1 MTFEITQQD
10 LDICKMNGLD
20 ENDLNGF
27 IADRQG
33 WGLSDEEI
41 NARLRMLINDCKQTT
56 PQSENDLQNISKWK
70 QQPPISPFE
79 YGKMNSYAII
89 NDAKNSLSFTP
100 EINPQSPS
108 ERQKNG
114 FTPDDISS
122 NEYESLKKGVKYL
135 GKKINEQGEKLGKW
149 VVYRNLNKEF
159 YEPTG
164 RTDKIGFWEATKDIV
179 KQGTAL
185 PFIGGY
191 VSGAQKQIIL
201 DIDEKIKNGEK
212 ISADEA
218 YAYECLLNKVKEE
231 RTRGYSNWGLIGSS
245 VLPSMVRFGGEIAL
259 TGGAMNA
266 LGVTTKLPKAAS
278 ISQKFTHGVKDSL
291 KLGTAATA
299 LNPSEIY
306 DRYQNRTFEN
316 QMRLTPE
323 GETYFV
329 DSLEKPATTFLKS
342 MGDVFLSFACEGS
355 GSALGATGEFIGNG
369 LSKGVAKVTDPV
381 LQHIVKNKNM
391 RKLVEEVCPKILDS
405 AQKKFSQFDKFFDKT
420 KFLADKVKFDGFLEE
435 IGEEKLED
443 YLSLTFGLQDE
454 KPSLEN
460 YVKAFGDLDDW
471 AVLSGS
477 ILLQGSVLSATSRI
491 LEKSLKKSSAMSDEE
506 IQEVVNSLPI
516 TEQREVVKNMIDNG
530 IIQPEIVQKVQS
542 EEFWKDLQNQRYQQH
557 IEKGLSEQNA
567 KVAASLDSLF
577 GAMFSN
583 LFNVSDEEA
592 ADLLPT
598 FKSEE
603 FRNKE
608 QFKQKIERSRFIRK
622 IQDDFK
628 DSDTLSDYLSE
639 INSTEYENLSPEEKY
654 NYAVSREIEKYDNE
668 HISNKPLDN
677 KTEYVVD
684 DEYSPKNLNILQ
696 GRVEYNDNVNEN
708 NSDEISESS
717 QDTEMPIKLS
727 QDEIYDIM
735 REIGDINDGELIDPF
750 LRALQGQADK
760 IDVEQLKN
768 AVSGL
773 QHGGKLEY
781 ILNNQNEKTFYQSA
795 MMQGINPNQKVD
807 VVDLSSQSQN
817 IIDKKSLLSYINSLV
832 GQNGITTK
840 DKKAILNFIQK
851 SYRIDKNGKGFNINV
866 PRHIVYSSLND
877 NRAERSI
884 VVNNIV
890 DLIKQSVMIEVE
902 KNTKKS
908 VKPYVDE
915 YYRFYVPVRINS
927 DIYTIRLVAENQNKN
942 NLFNIVKPSVYDV
955 IIDKKRTS
963 PKVTNAPVLRSP
975 NNSINHFQQNTSA
988 EQITIRD
995 MLTNVEDADGNV
1007 YYQPAVTAGAE
1018 TSAEISDA
1026 QKEWQEKGTDS
1037 KYFKKWF
1044 GDSKVVDENGQ
1055 PLVVYHG
1062 SPSHDI
1068 TTFDS
1073 DRTLYGEISKGFNF
1087 FTNKKNAYQDS
1098 ADDYANFAG
1107 TNGYRRNGKV
1117 YETYLKIQ
1125 KPLHIKYTSNGMSI
1139 YNGDKRYSTPV
1150 EYYDTN
1156 YKEIKEK
1163 YNNGDYDGIIIEN
1176 TDKNDDDS
1184 IIYLV
1189 PNSEQIKSVDNQGTF
1204 DESNPNIYYQTEVNQ
1219 KDDNAASRYS
1229 NYEDLVSDY
1238 SSTIE
1243 DVPNDYNIN
1252 VLDDALKDL
1261 GIDKDHPQKIE
1272 TPNGNVLVTDKTIEH
1287 IIDRKD
1293 DKTRYKSINKM
1304 FATLKNPTF
1313 VNVSEN
1319 GGMYYFKIFKT
1330 NDGTKNQTVVVRTNE
1345 LGEVVE
1351 TTYPTKR
1358 DNNYF
1363 KKLKIGKTVYDIKN
1377 QRRKGDYNTAPVN
1390 NSITNNFANDNPE
1403 RTGYVLEQPS
1413 SSQPNLFTE
1422 SASERLGDNSENLY
1436 VQPKNSFRGRAVLD
1450 KQLIL
1455 VTATGDV
1462 STVVHEYAHWYLGI
1476 LQEAEGYS
1484 DKVDDQLYAI
1494 RKYLNNDGTPFTR
1507 QQHEKFAKS
1516 FENYIYRGTAKNSK
1530 LREIYEDIKNV
1541 LYNIYEIIQ
1550 KGEYF
1555 IGGENPLSDEDMANS
1570 NAVFEELFRLEN
1582 NNLQE
1587 RVFKKIDDCNNM
1599 IADVKNKEKEEIA
1612 RIYQIRDNIKQNF
1625 KEQGEIEKSVREIKE
1640 SAEKYAEKKENAKWK
1655 LYNEDRQN
1663 TAYNILS
1670 NALGLPV
1677 AEIKRK
1683 LHSRFAKTREDI
1695 ELKLREV
1702 GDKLSA
1708 GDYFYDEKV
1717 IEYFGS
1723 IDMTDTDSSQ
1733 QLVNMALDAI
1743 DTKVNLDSPLNRDI
1757 NEFLNKFDYL
1767 KKQFAKYKGKQRSL
1781 IIDVIGD
1788 LFNEL
1793 TSSSLP
1799 SVFISDFATE
1809 MQKLTENYEE
1819 TLDNRA
1825 AKTTNSEFY
1834 GLVLAKLKN
1843 VKLYS
1848 AADKRAVNINH
1859 LHDFY
1864 SKLPLAKTANGTEK
1878 LIREINNA
1886 LIRDIEMRKKSIIA
1900 KEIAKQLRINSRT
1913 QKAGSR
1919 VKKGLYDW
1927 KTNSVW
1933 LDMVKFNNMNMA
1945 ELSSELEK
1953 VLTPEIKAICNIDDG
1968 LKEMTAAK
1976 ENSSTVD
1983 FSFESK
1989 MKKKFIEY
1997 KLSGKLEN
2005 ANSALML
2012 DLLSDILEFKNKAR
2026 KAKSEKELHDMLQK
2040 YDFRNNL
2047 AERILNNPNKI
2058 KKVIKYLFKN
2068 NSLLNWNTILRV
2080 CFGNDIA
2087 EKYSIDNEETEKVIY
2102 ENKILTNFYNKA
2114 LKCYKLN
2121 KTKGL
2126 RKFFFDPHG
2135 IHEFQKLFRDYE
2147 KETFSTSETIY
2158 DFKTKEA
2165 KTSPILLNRAQLIT
2179 MFTWYQNELLKK
2191 RLINQFGGEYYG
2203 EKELER
2209 LFNHLSDEDKQFAF
2223 LLMQTCDDM
2232 YDDVNE
2238 VMIRSQGLSMEK
2250 NENYFPSVVRRRGDS
2265 VDNVS
2270 LVNCRIGQPS
2280 ATKKRVKSQF
2290 VAMKPLNPLSILSR
2304 HIDTMSSYVCVSEK
2318 ASFVSEIFGSPDLQR
2333 AFENAFDEQYTEFI
2347 NNIGIDKSSL
2357 SKSVTPIA
2365 LDNNSIPD
2373 FKTVSELK
2381 NWICE
2386 NVDLIGNV
2394 KIESNGRNV
2403 LFSKSNIGRSLKGV
2417 QRSDVK
2423 QKSYSVLKQLV
2434 EKSVYGY
2441 DKKVDQKHSKRNN
2454 GQEIYYNAFTYK
2466 GKTFG
2471 VEISIDKPFGKKSP
2485 NTYAGH
2491 KIKIIE
2497 TVPATSRNG
2506 SMPSYS
2512 SDTATPEINGTKLPD
2527 LTSATISIS
2536 NIVKAFNP
2544 IKDIKVH
2551 KNKTTDGKEFWD
2563 LLSGQLAASTFF
2575 KYSQTVRTMTENA
2588 RKWINNWIVSSI
2600 ALSPKIAF
2608 GQLLSCINYADGN
2621 DISVMDWAKGF
2632 IYCMAHPKETIE
2644 FMKQDE
2650 YLQARFKGNLQNE
2663 TMQSLLSQYDKWNEV
2678 RTFFTSNIRI
2688 GDMLAI
2694 MFGGKPYI
2702 DHLMK
2707 QGVSK
2712 EEAFARF
2719 RRKTN
2724 EAQQSTLPSTISN
2737 FQRTSQSNAVSA
2749 LFLAFTNTPHQY
2761 ERKVIESIAELC
2773 RGQDKKTANKNLILY
2788 RIVSPLLFEFVLQD
2802 LGIWLVMGAV
2812 GGDDDKGKIA
2822 LIAAINSLLLG
2833 NYGAYG
2839 AMGIFGAFLVNVVC
2853 NCMSDKNMPF
2863 STSSIP
2869 MLSSA
2874 ERNVYSILNDIK
2886 KGDLKTEHLISAAAL
2901 AGDLSTGMPLT
2912 KMSNMANGVGNMMID
2927 GDFMVGLHKALG
2939 WGDSASRQA
2948 FE

>member
-10 LDICKMNGLD
+10 LDICKMNGIN

-108 ERQKNG
+108 ERQRNG

-259 TGGAMNA
+259 TGGTMNA

-278 ISQKFTHGVKDSL
+278 ISQKFAHGVKDSL

-316 QMRLTPE
+316 QMKLTPE

-420 KFLADKVKFDGFLEE
+420 RFLADKVKFDGFLEE

-530 IIQPEIVQKVQS
+530 LIQPEIVQKVQS

-628 DSDTLSDYLSE
+628 DSDTLSDYLAE

-654 NYAVSREIEKYDNE
+654 NYAVSREIKKYDNE

-717 QDTEMPIKLS
+717 QDAEMPIKLS

-735 REIGDINDGELIDPF
+735 GEIGDINDGELIDPF
-750 LRALQGQADK
+750 LRALQGQADTN
-760 IDVEQLKN
+760 DVEQLKN

-773 QHGGKLEY
+773 QHGGSLEY
-781 ILNNQNEKTFYQSA
+781 ILNNQNGNTFYQS
-795 MMQGINPNQKVD
+795 
-807 VVDLSSQSQN
+807 
-817 IIDKKSLLSYINSLV
+817 
-832 GQNGITTK
+832 
-840 DKKAILNFIQK
+840 
-851 SYRIDKNGKGFNINV
+851 
-866 PRHIVYSSLND
+866 
-877 NRAERSI
+877 
-884 VVNNIV
+884 
-890 DLIKQSVMIEVE
+890 
-902 KNTKKS
+902 
-908 VKPYVDE
+908 
-915 YYRFYVPVRINS
+915 
-927 DIYTIRLVAENQNKN
+927 
-942 NLFNIVKPSVYDV
+942 
-955 IIDKKRTS
+955 
-963 PKVTNAPVLRSP
+963 
-975 NNSINHFQQNTSA
+975 
-988 EQITIRD
+988 
-995 MLTNVEDADGNV
+995 
-1007 YYQPAVTAGAE
+1007 AVTAGAE

-1026 QKEWQEKGTDS
+1026 QKEWREKGTDS

-1073 DRTLYGEISKGFNF
+1073 DKTLYGEISKGFNF
-1087 FTNKKNAYQDS
+1087 FTNKKSAYQNS

-1125 KPLHIKYTSNGMSI
+1125 KPLHIKYTSNAMSL
-1139 YNGDKRYSTPV
+1139 YKGDKQYSTPV

-1176 TDKNDDDS
+1176 TDKNNDDS

-1204 DESNPNIYYQTEVNQ
+1204 DESNPNIYFQTGINQGEITNIDGSIVKDVFNPLDYDYLNNKVTCEKVAIEINQDIKVEEIKPQNISSDLPFEISQKPSDNKKNLIKKLNLNNKNNVEITNKNTNEKAILNKGSIEKSLSNIKISNSGYNDFCSILYNIAFLFENAQKIISHNDTKKNTDLKVKRYTNIAKVNNNEYLLEFVL
-1219 KDDNAASRYS
+1219 KDNGQIMLYS
-1229 NYEDLVSDY
+1229 VDIINKKAVSAKRLQGKNLSAPDTANHSIAYIQDVFKTKLVQQY
-1238 SSTIE
+1238 N
-1243 DVPNDYNIN
+1243 NDYKNAYKN
-1252 VLDDALKDL
+1252 NNLEQS
-1261 GIDKDHPQKIE
+1261 QK
-1272 TPNGNVLVTDKTIEH
+1272 
-1287 IIDRKD
+1287 
-1293 DKTRYKSINKM
+1293 
-1304 FATLKNPTF
+1304 
-1313 VNVSEN
+1313 
-1319 GGMYYFKIFKT
+1319 
-1330 NDGTKNQTVVVRTNE
+1330 
-1345 LGEVVE
+1345 
-1351 TTYPTKR
+1351 
-1358 DNNYF
+1358 
-1363 KKLKIGKTVYDIKN
+1363 
-1377 QRRKGDYNTAPVN
+1377 
-1390 NSITNNFANDNPE
+1390 
-1403 RTGYVLEQPS
+1403 RTGYVLEQQS
-1413 SSQPNLFTE
+1413 SSQPNLFAE

-1436 VQPKNSFRGRAVLD
+1436 VQPKNSYRGRAVLD

-1476 LQEAEGYS
+1476 LQDAEGYS

-1494 RKYLNNDGTPFTR
+1494 RKYLNNDGSPFTR

-1570 NAVFEELFRLEN
+1570 NAVFEEIFRLEN

-1612 RIYQIRDNIKQNF
+1612 RIYQIRDNIKQNI

-1640 SAEKYAEKKENAKWK
+1640 FAEKYAEKKENAKWK

-1677 AEIKRK
+1677 ADIKRK

-1799 SVFISDFATE
+1799 SVFISDFSTE

-1819 TLDNRA
+1819 ALDNRA

-1834 GLVLAKLKN
+1834 GLFLAKLKN

-1848 AADKRAVNINH
+1848 AADKHAVKINH

-1900 KEIAKQLRINSRT
+1900 KEIAKQLRVNSRT
-1913 QKAGSR
+1913 QKVGSR

-1953 VLTPEIKAICNIDDG
+1953 VLTPEIKAICNVDDG
-1968 LKEMTAAK
+1968 LKEMTTAK

-2080 CFGNDIA
+2080 CFGNDVA

-2147 KETFSTSETIY
+2147 KETFSTNETIY
-2158 DFKTKEA
+2158 DFKTKEE

-2265 VDNVS
+2265 IDNVS

-2386 NVDLIGNV
+2386 NVDLLGNV

-2466 GKTFG
+2466 GKTFD
-2471 VEISIDKPFGKKSP
+2471 VEISIDKPFSKKSP

-2506 SMPSYS
+2506 SMPSYG

-2551 KNKTTDGKEFWD
+2551 KNKTTDGKVIWD
-2563 LLSGQLAASTFF
+2563 FLSGQLAASTFF
-2575 KYSQTVRTMTENA
+2575 KYSQSVRTMTENA

-2608 GQLLSCINYADGN
+2608 GQLLSCVNYADGN
-2621 DISVMDWAKGF
+2621 DISAMDWAKGF

-2644 FMKQDE
+2644 YMKQDG

-2678 RTFFTSNIRI
+2678 RTFFTANIRI

-2707 QGVSK
+2707 QGISK

-2912 KMSNMANGVGNMMID
+2912 KMSNMANGIGNMMID

>member
-10 LDICKMNGLD
+10 LDICKMNGIN

-89 NDAKNSLSFTP
+89 NDAQNSLSFTP

-108 ERQKNG
+108 ERQRNG

-259 TGGAMNA
+259 TGGTMNA

-278 ISQKFTHGVKDSL
+278 ISQKFAHGVKDSL

-316 QMRLTPE
+316 QMKLTPE

-420 KFLADKVKFDGFLEE
+420 RFLADKVKFDGFLEE

-530 IIQPEIVQKVQS
+530 LIQPEIVQKVQS

-628 DSDTLSDYLSE
+628 DSDTLSDYLAE

-654 NYAVSREIEKYDNE
+654 NYAVSREIKKYDNE

-717 QDTEMPIKLS
+717 QDAEMPIKLS

-735 REIGDINDGELIDPF
+735 GEIGDINDGELIDPF
-750 LRALQGQADK
+750 LRALQGQADTN
-760 IDVEQLKN
+760 DVEQLKN

-773 QHGGKLEY
+773 QHGGSLEY
-781 ILNNQNEKTFYQSA
+781 ILNNQNGNTFYQS
-795 MMQGINPNQKVD
+795 
-807 VVDLSSQSQN
+807 
-817 IIDKKSLLSYINSLV
+817 
-832 GQNGITTK
+832 
-840 DKKAILNFIQK
+840 
-851 SYRIDKNGKGFNINV
+851 
-866 PRHIVYSSLND
+866 
-877 NRAERSI
+877 
-884 VVNNIV
+884 
-890 DLIKQSVMIEVE
+890 
-902 KNTKKS
+902 
-908 VKPYVDE
+908 
-915 YYRFYVPVRINS
+915 
-927 DIYTIRLVAENQNKN
+927 
-942 NLFNIVKPSVYDV
+942 
-955 IIDKKRTS
+955 
-963 PKVTNAPVLRSP
+963 
-975 NNSINHFQQNTSA
+975 
-988 EQITIRD
+988 
-995 MLTNVEDADGNV
+995 
-1007 YYQPAVTAGAE
+1007 AVTAGAE

-1026 QKEWQEKGTDS
+1026 QKEWREKGTDS

-1073 DRTLYGEISKGFNF
+1073 DKTLYGEISKGFNF
-1087 FTNKKNAYQDS
+1087 FTNKKSAYQNS

-1125 KPLHIKYTSNGMSI
+1125 KPLHIKYTSNAMSL
-1139 YNGDKRYSTPV
+1139 YKGDKQYSTPV

-1176 TDKNDDDS
+1176 TDKNNDDS

-1204 DESNPNIYYQTEVNQ
+1204 DESNPNIYFQTGINQGEITNIDGSIVNDVSNPLDYDYLNNQVTGEKVAIEINQDIKVEEIKPQNISSDLPFNVSKKTSENKKAIKQILNIDKGKILNLTNNATNESVEFKGTTIDESISKISINDGRYNDCCLILCNSKKLFETSQ
-1219 KDDNAASRYS
+1219 KILSHNDVKKVSDLKYSRYANIAQINDKQYLLEFVIKGKNKLTLYS
-1229 NYEDLVSDY
+1229 ITPIKNDIAKRVDKSSQHDIAINSIAHIQDVFKTKLVQQY
-1238 SSTIE
+1238 N
-1243 DVPNDYNIN
+1243 NDYKNAYKN
-1252 VLDDALKDL
+1252 NNLEQS
-1261 GIDKDHPQKIE
+1261 QK
-1272 TPNGNVLVTDKTIEH
+1272 
-1287 IIDRKD
+1287 
-1293 DKTRYKSINKM
+1293 
-1304 FATLKNPTF
+1304 
-1313 VNVSEN
+1313 
-1319 GGMYYFKIFKT
+1319 
-1330 NDGTKNQTVVVRTNE
+1330 
-1345 LGEVVE
+1345 
-1351 TTYPTKR
+1351 
-1358 DNNYF
+1358 
-1363 KKLKIGKTVYDIKN
+1363 
-1377 QRRKGDYNTAPVN
+1377 
-1390 NSITNNFANDNPE
+1390 
-1403 RTGYVLEQPS
+1403 RTGYVLEQQS
-1413 SSQPNLFTE
+1413 SSQPNLFAE

-1436 VQPKNSFRGRAVLD
+1436 VQPKNSYRGRAVLD

-1476 LQEAEGYS
+1476 LQDAEGYS

-1612 RIYQIRDNIKQNF
+1612 RIYLIRDNIKQNI

-1640 SAEKYAEKKENAKWK
+1640 FAEKYAEKKENAKWK

-1723 IDMTDTDSSQ
+1723 IDMTDADSSQ

-1767 KKQFAKYKGKQRSL
+1767 KKQFAMYKGKQRSL

-1799 SVFISDFATE
+1799 SVFISDFSTE

-1819 TLDNRA
+1819 ALDNRA

-1848 AADKRAVNINH
+1848 AADKHAVKINH
-1859 LHDFY
+1859 LHNFY

-1900 KEIAKQLRINSRT
+1900 KEIAKQLRVNSRT
-1913 QKAGSR
+1913 QKVGSR

-1953 VLTPEIKAICNIDDG
+1953 VLTPEIKAICNVDDG
-1968 LKEMTAAK
+1968 LKEMTTAK

-2080 CFGNDIA
+2080 CFGNDVA
-2087 EKYSIDNEETEKVIY
+2087 EKYSIDNEENEKVIY

-2147 KETFSTSETIY
+2147 KETFSTNETIY
-2158 DFKTKEA
+2158 DFKTKEE

-2265 VDNVS
+2265 IDNVS

-2365 LDNNSIPD
+2365 LDNNYIPD

-2386 NVDLIGNV
+2386 NVDLLGNV

-2471 VEISIDKPFGKKSP
+2471 VEISIDKPFSKKSP

-2506 SMPSYS
+2506 SMPSYG

-2575 KYSQTVRTMTENA
+2575 KYSQSVRTMTENV
-2588 RKWINNWIVSSI
+2588 RKWINNWIVSLI

-2608 GQLLSCINYADGN
+2608 GQLLSCVNYADGN

-2678 RTFFTSNIRI
+2678 RTFFTANIRI

-2707 QGVSK
+2707 QGISK

>member
-10 LDICKMNGLD
+10 LDICKMNGIN

-108 ERQKNG
+108 ERQRNG
-114 FTPDDISS
+114 FTPDDISL

-185 PFIGGY
+185 PFVGGY

-259 TGGAMNA
+259 TGGTMNA

-278 ISQKFTHGVKDSL
+278 ISQKFAHGVKDSL

-316 QMRLTPE
+316 QMKLTPE

-420 KFLADKVKFDGFLEE
+420 RFLADKVKFDGFLEE

-530 IIQPEIVQKVQS
+530 LIQPEIVQKVQS

-717 QDTEMPIKLS
+717 QDAEMPIKLS

-735 REIGDINDGELIDPF
+735 GEIGDINDGELIDPF
-750 LRALQGQADK
+750 LRALQGQADTN
-760 IDVEQLKN
+760 DVEQLKN

-773 QHGGKLEY
+773 QHGGSLEY
-781 ILNNQNEKTFYQSA
+781 ILNNQNGNTFYQS
-795 MMQGINPNQKVD
+795 
-807 VVDLSSQSQN
+807 
-817 IIDKKSLLSYINSLV
+817 
-832 GQNGITTK
+832 
-840 DKKAILNFIQK
+840 
-851 SYRIDKNGKGFNINV
+851 
-866 PRHIVYSSLND
+866 
-877 NRAERSI
+877 
-884 VVNNIV
+884 
-890 DLIKQSVMIEVE
+890 
-902 KNTKKS
+902 
-908 VKPYVDE
+908 
-915 YYRFYVPVRINS
+915 
-927 DIYTIRLVAENQNKN
+927 
-942 NLFNIVKPSVYDV
+942 
-955 IIDKKRTS
+955 
-963 PKVTNAPVLRSP
+963 
-975 NNSINHFQQNTSA
+975 
-988 EQITIRD
+988 
-995 MLTNVEDADGNV
+995 
-1007 YYQPAVTAGAE
+1007 AVTAGAE

-1026 QKEWQEKGTDS
+1026 QKEWREKGTDS

-1073 DRTLYGEISKGFNF
+1073 DKTLYGEISKGFNF
-1087 FTNKKNAYQDS
+1087 FTNKKSAYQNS

-1125 KPLHIKYTSNGMSI
+1125 KPLHIKYTSNAMSL
-1139 YNGDKRYSTPV
+1139 YKGDKQYSTPV

-1176 TDKNDDDS
+1176 TDKNNDDS

-1204 DESNPNIYYQTEVNQ
+1204 DESNPNIYFQTGINQGEITNIDGSIVNDVSNPLDYDYLNNQVTGEKVAIEINQDIKVEEIKPQNISSDLPFNVSKKTSENKKAIKQILNIDKGKILNLTNNATNESVEFKGTTIDESISKISINDGRYNDCCLILCNSKKLFETSQ
-1219 KDDNAASRYS
+1219 KILSHNDVKKVSDLKYSRYANIAQINDKQYLLEFVIKGKNKLTLYS
-1229 NYEDLVSDY
+1229 ITPIKNDIAKRVDKSSQHDIAINSIAHIQDVFKTKLVQQY
-1238 SSTIE
+1238 N
-1243 DVPNDYNIN
+1243 NDYKNAYKN
-1252 VLDDALKDL
+1252 NNLEQS
-1261 GIDKDHPQKIE
+1261 QK
-1272 TPNGNVLVTDKTIEH
+1272 
-1287 IIDRKD
+1287 
-1293 DKTRYKSINKM
+1293 
-1304 FATLKNPTF
+1304 
-1313 VNVSEN
+1313 
-1319 GGMYYFKIFKT
+1319 
-1330 NDGTKNQTVVVRTNE
+1330 
-1345 LGEVVE
+1345 
-1351 TTYPTKR
+1351 
-1358 DNNYF
+1358 
-1363 KKLKIGKTVYDIKN
+1363 
-1377 QRRKGDYNTAPVN
+1377 
-1390 NSITNNFANDNPE
+1390 
-1403 RTGYVLEQPS
+1403 RTGYVLEQQS
-1413 SSQPNLFTE
+1413 SSQPNLFAE

-1436 VQPKNSFRGRAVLD
+1436 VQPKNSYRGRAVLD

-1476 LQEAEGYS
+1476 LQDAEGYS

-1494 RKYLNNDGTPFTR
+1494 RKYLNNDGSPFTR

-1570 NAVFEELFRLEN
+1570 NAVFEEIFRLEN

-1612 RIYQIRDNIKQNF
+1612 RIYQIRDNIKQNI

-1640 SAEKYAEKKENAKWK
+1640 FAEKYAEKKENAKWK

-1677 AEIKRK
+1677 ADIKRK

-1799 SVFISDFATE
+1799 SVFISDFSTE

-1819 TLDNRA
+1819 ALDNRA

-1848 AADKRAVNINH
+1848 AADKHAVKINH
-1859 LHDFY
+1859 LHNFY

-1900 KEIAKQLRINSRT
+1900 KEIAKQLRVNSRT
-1913 QKAGSR
+1913 QKVGSR

-1953 VLTPEIKAICNIDDG
+1953 VLTPEIKAICNVDDG
-1968 LKEMTAAK
+1968 LKEMTTAK

-2026 KAKSEKELHDMLQK
+2026 KAKSEKELHDRLQK
-2040 YDFRNNL
+2040 YAFRNNL

-2080 CFGNDIA
+2080 CFGNDVA
-2087 EKYSIDNEETEKVIY
+2087 EKYSIDNEENEKVIY

-2147 KETFSTSETIY
+2147 KETFSTNETIY
-2158 DFKTKEA
+2158 DFKTKEE

-2265 VDNVS
+2265 IDNVS

-2386 NVDLIGNV
+2386 NVDLLGNV

-2471 VEISIDKPFGKKSP
+2471 VEISIDKPFSKKSP

-2506 SMPSYS
+2506 SMPSYG

-2575 KYSQTVRTMTENA
+2575 KYSQSVRTMTENV
-2588 RKWINNWIVSSI
+2588 RKWINNWIVSLI

-2608 GQLLSCINYADGN
+2608 GQLLSCVNYADGN

-2644 FMKQDE
+2644 YMKQDE

-2678 RTFFTSNIRI
+2678 RTFFTANIRI

-2707 QGVSK
+2707 QGISK

-2912 KMSNMANGVGNMMID
+2912 KMSNMANGIGNMMID

>member
-10 LDICKMNGLD
+10 LDICKMNGIN

-108 ERQKNG
+108 ERQRNG
-114 FTPDDISS
+114 FTPDDISL

-185 PFIGGY
+185 PFVGGY

-259 TGGAMNA
+259 TGGTMNA

-278 ISQKFTHGVKDSL
+278 ISQKFAHGVKDSL

-316 QMRLTPE
+316 QMKLTPE

-420 KFLADKVKFDGFLEE
+420 RFLADKVKFDGFLEE

-530 IIQPEIVQKVQS
+530 LIQPEIVQKVQS

-717 QDTEMPIKLS
+717 QDAEMPIKLS

-735 REIGDINDGELIDPF
+735 GEIGDINDGELIDPF
-750 LRALQGQADK
+750 LRALQGQADTN
-760 IDVEQLKN
+760 DVEQLKN

-773 QHGGKLEY
+773 QHGGSLEY
-781 ILNNQNEKTFYQSA
+781 ILNNQNGNTFYQS
-795 MMQGINPNQKVD
+795 
-807 VVDLSSQSQN
+807 
-817 IIDKKSLLSYINSLV
+817 
-832 GQNGITTK
+832 
-840 DKKAILNFIQK
+840 
-851 SYRIDKNGKGFNINV
+851 
-866 PRHIVYSSLND
+866 
-877 NRAERSI
+877 
-884 VVNNIV
+884 
-890 DLIKQSVMIEVE
+890 
-902 KNTKKS
+902 
-908 VKPYVDE
+908 
-915 YYRFYVPVRINS
+915 
-927 DIYTIRLVAENQNKN
+927 
-942 NLFNIVKPSVYDV
+942 
-955 IIDKKRTS
+955 
-963 PKVTNAPVLRSP
+963 
-975 NNSINHFQQNTSA
+975 
-988 EQITIRD
+988 
-995 MLTNVEDADGNV
+995 
-1007 YYQPAVTAGAE
+1007 AVTAGAE

-1026 QKEWQEKGTDS
+1026 QKEWREKGTDS

-1073 DRTLYGEISKGFNF
+1073 DKTLYGEISKGFNF
-1087 FTNKKNAYQDS
+1087 FTNKKSAYQNS

-1125 KPLHIKYTSNGMSI
+1125 KPLHIKYTSNAMSL
-1139 YNGDKRYSTPV
+1139 YKGDKQYSTPV

-1176 TDKNDDDS
+1176 TDKNNDDS

-1204 DESNPNIYYQTEVNQ
+1204 DESNPNIYFQTGINQGEITNIDGSIVNDVSNPLDYDYLNNQVTGEKVAIEINQDIKVEEIKPQNISSDLPFNVSKKTSENKKAIKQILNIDKGKILNLTNNATNESVEFKGTTIDESISKISINDGRYNDCCLILCNSKKLFETSQ
-1219 KDDNAASRYS
+1219 KILSHNDVKKVSDLKYSRYANIAQINDKQYLLEFVIKGKNKLTLYS
-1229 NYEDLVSDY
+1229 ITPIKNDIAKRVDKSSQHDIAINSIAHIQDVFKTKLVQQY
-1238 SSTIE
+1238 N
-1243 DVPNDYNIN
+1243 NDYKNAYKN
-1252 VLDDALKDL
+1252 NNLEQS
-1261 GIDKDHPQKIE
+1261 QK
-1272 TPNGNVLVTDKTIEH
+1272 
-1287 IIDRKD
+1287 
-1293 DKTRYKSINKM
+1293 
-1304 FATLKNPTF
+1304 
-1313 VNVSEN
+1313 
-1319 GGMYYFKIFKT
+1319 
-1330 NDGTKNQTVVVRTNE
+1330 
-1345 LGEVVE
+1345 
-1351 TTYPTKR
+1351 
-1358 DNNYF
+1358 
-1363 KKLKIGKTVYDIKN
+1363 
-1377 QRRKGDYNTAPVN
+1377 
-1390 NSITNNFANDNPE
+1390 
-1403 RTGYVLEQPS
+1403 RTGYVLEQQS
-1413 SSQPNLFTE
+1413 SSQPNLFAE

-1436 VQPKNSFRGRAVLD
+1436 VQPKNSYRGRAVLD

-1476 LQEAEGYS
+1476 LQDAEGYS

-1494 RKYLNNDGTPFTR
+1494 RKYLNNDGSPFTR

-1570 NAVFEELFRLEN
+1570 NAVFEEIFRLEN

-1612 RIYQIRDNIKQNF
+1612 RIYQIRDNIKQNI

-1640 SAEKYAEKKENAKWK
+1640 FAEKYAEKKENAKWK

-1677 AEIKRK
+1677 ADIKRK

-1799 SVFISDFATE
+1799 SVFISDFSTE

-1819 TLDNRA
+1819 ALDNRA

-1848 AADKRAVNINH
+1848 AADKHAVKINH
-1859 LHDFY
+1859 LHNFY

-1900 KEIAKQLRINSRT
+1900 KEIAKQLRVNSRT
-1913 QKAGSR
+1913 QKVGSR

-1953 VLTPEIKAICNIDDG
+1953 VLTPEIKAICNVDDG
-1968 LKEMTAAK
+1968 LKEMTTAK

-2040 YDFRNNL
+2040 YDFRDNL

-2080 CFGNDIA
+2080 CFGNDVA
-2087 EKYSIDNEETEKVIY
+2087 EKYSIDNEENEKVIY

-2147 KETFSTSETIY
+2147 KETFSTNETIY
-2158 DFKTKEA
+2158 DFKTKEE

-2265 VDNVS
+2265 IDNVS

-2386 NVDLIGNV
+2386 NVDLLGNV

-2471 VEISIDKPFGKKSP
+2471 VEISIDKPFSKKSP

-2506 SMPSYS
+2506 SMPSYG

-2575 KYSQTVRTMTENA
+2575 KYSQSVRTMTENV
-2588 RKWINNWIVSSI
+2588 RKWINNWIVSLI

-2608 GQLLSCINYADGN
+2608 GQLLSCVNYADGN

-2644 FMKQDE
+2644 YMKQDE

-2678 RTFFTSNIRI
+2678 RTFFTANIRI

-2707 QGVSK
+2707 QGISK

-2912 KMSNMANGVGNMMID
+2912 KMSNMANGIGNMMID